1 MKLNSTFIWVFTV
14 VAASIG
20 LFVYMVRQD
29 QTATLDTRITLSHYA
44 DEAALAEDIRA
55 QAKELMAANHIW
67 LGVEPNRMEQIDFVI
82 TLKQRLEKER
92 PFAHVIVDSELQL
105 KPETVKK
112 LAAGDVVPLKENLYE
127 VGEKLAQ
134 LEKNG
139 ISYLVVTAAIYSTS
153 TLPRN
158 PLDVLKT
165 QFALNPATLSLAYFP
180 VTAENEKNMVFPC
193 RTADDHTGTA
203 PWGCL
208 VVNKSRLLRKKIR
221 ADKNEPWVGYMESSS
236 PRDYVLVIHKN
247 E

>member
-14 VAASIG
+14 VAASIV

-29 QTATLDTRITLSHYA
+29 QTATLDTRIALSYYA
-44 DEAALAEDIRA
+44 DEAILAENIRA
-55 QAKELMAANHIW
+55 QAKELVTARHIW
-67 LGVEPNRMEQIDFVI
+67 LGVEPNRSEQIDFAI
-82 TLKQRLEKER
+82 ALKQLLEKEQR
-92 PFAHVIVDSELQL
+92 FTHVIVDSELQL

-112 LAAGDVVPLKENLYE
+112 LSAGDVVPLKENLYE

-153 TLPRN
+153 ALPRN

-208 VVNKSRLLRKKIR
+208 VVNKARLLRKKIPAER
-221 ADKNEPWVGYMESSS
+221 KELWVGYMETSS
-236 PRDYVLVIHKN
+236 PRDYILVIHKN